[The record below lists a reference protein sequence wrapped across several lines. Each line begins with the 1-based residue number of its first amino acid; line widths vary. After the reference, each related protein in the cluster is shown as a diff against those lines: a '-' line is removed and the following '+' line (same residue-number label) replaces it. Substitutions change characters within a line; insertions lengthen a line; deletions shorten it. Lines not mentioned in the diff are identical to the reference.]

1 MAKLNQNECIPS
13 AIRCDRLSSCN
24 LPWVVLKLNEINVEH
39 ISENPLSCGI
49 MASDAAI
56 EHISGRCRAGNTI
69 SCGVLFSY
77 ELCCNERLM
86 RIAYMPW
93 IFCIVGTPY
102 LNNTLKKSSS
112 NDKRGMLYDEQL
124 I

>member
-24 LPWVVLKLNEINVEH
+24 LPWAVLKLNEINLEH

-56 EHISGRCRAGNTI
+56 EHIKTRSRAVNAK
-69 SCGVLFSY
+69 SCGVLYS
-77 ELCCNERLM
+77 C
-86 RIAYMPW
+86 
-93 IFCIVGTPY
+93 
-102 LNNTLKKSSS
+102 
-112 NDKRGMLYDEQL
+112 
-124 I
+124 